1 MSILLGFISASKIAD
16 LHIVAQQYF
25 EDDEMFINCWGGL
38 PDDKKCETIGEVL
51 KEAIIT
57 DVKTDIELARAIAI
71 FITQGSLDEYFEI
84 KAEDENNYDIPIIAE
99 KVIEEVKKEENKEV
113 KQEVEKHNNGPRKPN
128 ANKFSKFVCDLC
140 NCSMASHGS
149 LYNHYNSKAHKISL
163 MSAINKAKTLIDE
176 YPSAVFFV
184 NYRDPMNIP
193 TLQKTETKLERL
205 TKYEEYS
212 KNKND
217 NPLINFKLVE
227 SRTSEKNLL
236 L

>member
-16 LHIVAQQYF
+16 LHPVAQQYF
-25 EDDEMFINCWGGL
+25 EDDEMFINSWGGL
-38 PDDKKCETIGEVL
+38 SDDKKCETIGEVL

-71 FITQGSLDEYFEI
+71 FITEGSLEEYFER
-84 KAEDENNYDIPIIAE
+84 KDEDENDYEVPTVTE
-99 KVIEEVKKEENKEV
+99 KVKEEEVKHEE
-113 KQEVEKHNNGPRKPN
+113 KQEVPKHNNGPRKPN

-163 MSAINKAKTLIDE
+163 MSAMNKAKTLIDE

-184 NYRDPMNIP
+184 TYRDPLNIP
-193 TLQKTETKLERL
+193 TLDKTGSKIERL

-217 NPLINFKLVE
+217 NPLINFELVE